1 MPQENEKGKGMR
13 QKISRA
19 IFWLLFAFCVISLI
33 VEFKKTCGE
42 RCAAPGREPASI
54 TERAK

>member
-1 MPQENEKGKGMR
+1 MR